1 MSGLWLAAPAVVLYC
16 WATLRQWQSLTA
28 HKPAQRAQVL
38 IAASIGALLHLGYLI
53 TNTFGREHINFEV
66 FEVASLTSWVMVLLL
81 IFSCQR
87 KPLENL
93 LIGVL
98 PISAIVLLIAA
109 INPKYIPLV
118 DLSYGLAWHILL
130 SILAYSILTIAAL
143 QAVLL
148 YWQDNALKKRQA
160 QGILRSLPPL
170 LLMDRLL
177 FEMLWLGM
185 ILLTASY
192 VVGWP
197 YIFSM
202 KDQHLSHKVVFAL
215 ISWLVFAWLL
225 LGRYRFGWRG
235 VVASRWTLIG
245 AAFML
250 LSYFGSKFVL
260 EVMLNRF

>member
-1 MSGLWLAAPAVVLYC
+1 MSGLWLALPAIAFYC

-28 HKPAQRAQVL
+28 RKPAARSQVL
-38 IAASIGALLHLGYLI
+38 TTASIGALFHLGYLI
-53 TNTFGREHINFEV
+53 THTFGHEHINFEV

-93 LIGVL
+93 FVGVL
-98 PISAIVLLIAA
+98 PISAAVLLIAA
-109 INPKYIPLV
+109 LNSSYIPLT

-143 QAVLL
+143 QSILL

-160 QGILRSLPPL
+160 RGILRSLPPL
-170 LLMDRLL
+170 QLMDRLL

-192 VVGWP
+192 IIGWP
-197 YIFSM
+197 YILDM
-202 KDQHLSHKVVFAL
+202 KGQHLSHKVVFAL
-215 ISWLVFAWLL
+215 ISWLIFAWLL
-225 LGRYRFGWRG
+225 LGRYRYGWRG

-260 EVMLNRF
+260 EVILNRF